1 MCWVRHTTS
10 PRGVGGY
17 LRSAQLL
24 PVKGGKICQGRDAN
38 VQRRWPVGEE
48 ATLGVGSRHIC
59 PGKDAWG
66 RHRRHVAVGEEVTS
80 MGAAMDGGEAGDVKG
95 MGE

>member
-1 MCWVRHTTS
+1 MGEEAAL
-10 PRGVGGY
+10 GVGG
-17 LRSAQLL
+17 
-24 PVKGGKICQGRDAN
+24 
-38 VQRRWPVGEE
+38 
-48 ATLGVGSRHIC
+48 RHIC